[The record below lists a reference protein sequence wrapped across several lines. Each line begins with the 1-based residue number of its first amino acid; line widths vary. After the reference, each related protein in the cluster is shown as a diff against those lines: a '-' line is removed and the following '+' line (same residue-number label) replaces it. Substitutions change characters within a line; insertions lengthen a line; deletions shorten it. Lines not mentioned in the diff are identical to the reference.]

1 MTQYTC
7 PMHPQVVQES
17 PGDCPICGMALQ
29 PVIPKEE
36 ENPELKAMSRR
47 FWVSLCFAVPMLFFH
62 SGWIQAVLATPVVLW
77 GAFPFFVKGWKSI
90 VQLNLNMFTLIAI
103 GVGAAYF
110 YSLYAVF
117 LLSNAGVYF
126 EAASSIAVLVLLGQ
140 VLELRAREKTSSA
153 IRELLRLMPESATL
167 VLENGEERVVPV
179 GHVLKGNRLRV
190 RPGERVPV
198 DGVVLD
204 GGSFVDESM
213 ITGES
218 IPVEKRKGDKVTG
231 ATLNGAG
238 SFLMEAQRIGE
249 ETLLAQIVAMVG
261 EAQRTKAPIQ
271 QLADR
276 VSAYFVPAVVVVA
289 ILTFLG
295 WVLWGP
301 EPRFA
306 HGLINAVAVLIIAC
320 PCALGLA
327 TPLSIIVGVGV
338 AAKQGILIKNGESL
352 ERMAKVDCVVVDK
365 TGTITEGVLRVV
377 GIESKI
383 PDEQALL
390 QAASLEWM
398 SEHPAGV
405 AVVREAKE
413 RGLSLLPV
421 ADFRPIP
428 GKGVVGVVDGK
439 QVAIGNDAL
448 FEEIQID
455 LSEFSPRSEKWRSEG
470 ALVLF
475 IAMDGRCVGLIAAAD
490 RIRDSAIEAV
500 EQLHRDGVRI
510 AMVTGDHRTTAESIG
525 KKVGV
530 DEIAAE
536 VLPQKKGEIVKKLQS
551 EGRIVAMAG
560 DGIND
565 APALAVAD
573 VGIAMG
579 SGTDVAIASAGIAL
593 VKGDLRGI
601 ARLRRLSALTLRNIR
616 QNLWFA
622 FLYNALGVPIAAGI
636 FYPFF
641 GLLLSPIFASAA
653 MTLSSL
659 SVVANAL
666 RLRLI
671 VGKSAPL

>member
-1 MTQYTC
+1 
-7 PMHPQVVQES
+7 
-17 PGDCPICGMALQ
+17 MALQ

>member
-1 MTQYTC
+1 
-7 PMHPQVVQES
+7 
-17 PGDCPICGMALQ
+17 
-29 PVIPKEE
+29 
-36 ENPELKAMSRR
+36 
-47 FWVSLCFAVPMLFFH
+47 
-62 SGWIQAVLATPVVLW
+62 VVLW